1 MQPGVPPIW
10 VTPIAFVNKTSYI
23 RNMSK
28 LEINIAA
35 RAFKALSNP
44 HRLAIFLE
52 LVSCLGGT
60 SLDTNSEGIQQ
71 CQFEQAKNL
80 GLAPSTV
87 SNHYKELRDS
97 GLIRMERHGKSMRC
111 SINPKILKLAQSIM
125 GSFSFSEECLGNKE

>member
-1 MQPGVPPIW
+1 
-10 VTPIAFVNKTSYI
+10 
-23 RNMSK
+23 MSK